1 MRCKTSSKCRGG
13 FGVLFGFTEW
23 LGVTVVAA
31 LFADGSGL
39 FGAVLCPTCLLP
51 SEGDC
56 VAGLVITAAPES
68 GTAAVSSETL
78 LDTAGSVALVFEL
91 VSGGE
96 EFEQPSADTN
106 RTNANNVSDLGQTE

>member
-1 MRCKTSSKCRGG
+1 M
-13 FGVLFGFTEW
+13 
-23 LGVTVVAA
+23 
-31 LFADGSGL
+31 
-39 FGAVLCPTCLLP
+39 
-51 SEGDC
+51 
-56 VAGLVITAAPES
+56 AGLVITAAPES

-91 VSGGE
+91 VSGVE